1 MILNVTLTG
10 AKDTVLALQQLPN
23 TVADAIW
30 RSVTRQTLK
39 LQAHVVRDYLSGQVL
54 NVITGAL
61 RRSIQSQ
68 VRREGPVTIGEVFS
82 AGDVKYA
89 GIHEFGFNGPETV
102 RQHIRTVVFGKT
114 VNPFSV
120 GPFERH
126 MNMPARPFMRPALAD
141 SEQSIYAAI
150 RAETEAAVRQ
160 AIGK

>member
-10 AKDTVLALQQLPN
+10 AKETVAALQMLPN
-23 TVADAIW
+23 TVSDAIW

-54 NVITGAL
+54 RVVTGAL
-61 RRSIQSQ
+61 RRSIQSM
-68 VRREGPVTIGEVFS
+68 VRREGTATIGEVFS

-89 GIHEFGFNGPETV
+89 AIHEFGFNGPETV
-102 RQHIRTVVFGKT
+102 RQHIRTMVFGKT
-114 VNPFSV
+114 VPPFSV

-141 SEQSIYAAI
+141 SEAGIYAAI
-150 RAETEAAVRQ
+150 RADAEAAIRRAVGR
-160 AIGK
+160 